1 MLAKDNDLQII
12 ISKQTL
18 ITNYSSSKVIRL
30 NLNYKLDQAIIDFG
44 LTNLK
49 NGNFFHLVFKYK
61 NLLLILVN

>member
-30 NLNYKLDQAIIDFG
+30 YLNYKLDQAIIDFG